1 MLGRQER
8 VDLGVA
14 YKVQLRGLGDF
25 FWWWRWEDIEDVS
38 SESGQEVDNTLKL
51 ANGKEGNNRTA
62 SKS

>member
-1 MLGRQER
+1 M
-8 VDLGVA
+8 DLGVA

-25 FWWWRWEDIEDVS
+25 FWWWGWEDIEDVS